1 MAKTLVIYFSR
12 SGENYVDGKIKNLS
26 KGNTEIVA
34 EYIQECVDV
43 DLFKVE
49 TEKEYSNN
57 YMECIEDAKQEI
69 QQDSRPKLKKYLS
82 DISEY
87 DNIVVAGPCWWGTYP
102 MSIFSELEGLDFR
115 GKNVFSIMTHE
126 GSGFGSSKQSLMIFC
141 KGGNVMDGLAIHGA
155 EVQESKK
162 MIQKWAEENLK

>member
-12 SGENYVDGKIKNLS
+12 SGENYVDGKIKNLV

-57 YMECIEDAKQEI
+57 YMECIEEAKQEI
-69 QQDSRPKLKKYLS
+69 QQDSRPKLKKYLN

-115 GKNVFSIMTHE
+115 
-126 GSGFGSSKQSLMIFC
+126 SGFGSSKQSLMIFC
-141 KGGNVMDGLAIHGA
+141 KGGNVMNGLAIHGA